1 MKALTSTPRPRAGH
15 TCITRSSARAIGVD
29 RACATRCISRCTRAD
44 TAITARLD
52 TRNTRAG
59 HAQGTRL
66 CCDGIAR
73 RAREPRASSGV
84 VVDTIQ
90 TRRQGTKPMAVTT
103 GPAPTVTS
111 VVPTPYHAVAFA
123 NGKGGVGKTSLAA
136 NEAALFGMGGYRVL
150 LVELDMQGN
159 CARDFGL
166 PVGEWETVE
175 DLIASNGEAHAA
187 ALMLPGAPS
196 APPPFYEA
204 VRPGVDLIA
213 GGYALERIYKY
224 FASNAATQSLHAA
237 LIAEIASLK
246 RTYDLILIDAPPVD
260 MTAMDAVLRVAGT
273 VIVPIRA
280 DDASIDGLS
289 VVARHFEA
297 ARQDNPALM
306 LGGVVRFG
314 LGSSSTRIA
323 ERVQTTVDEIL
334 GGAAPVF
341 KNIIRHSD
349 AATFDG
355 RRHGLMA
362 FELESASRVAQRD
375 RLKLLRSGGLRAGT
389 NSQDKGGVSTG
400 AASSAG
406 LAEDYEGLAEEILQR
421 INELSTQYTEV

>member
-1 MKALTSTPRPRAGH
+1 MGLTTNSAGS
-15 TCITRSSARAIGVD
+15 I
-29 RACATRCISRCTRAD
+29 
-44 TAITARLD
+44 
-52 TRNTRAG
+52 
-59 HAQGTRL
+59 
-66 CCDGIAR
+66 
-73 RAREPRASSGV
+73 
-84 VVDTIQ
+84 
-90 TRRQGTKPMAVTT
+90 
-103 GPAPTVTS
+103 TS
-111 VVPTPYHAVAFA
+111 VVPTPHHVVAFA
-123 NGKGGVGKTSLAA
+123 NGKGGVGKTSLTA
-136 NEAALFGMGGYRVL
+136 NEASLFGAGGYRVL

-196 APPPFYEA
+196 ARPPFYEN

-224 FASNAATQSLHAA
+224 FASNAATQRLDEA
-237 LIAEIASLK
+237 LVAEIASLN

-289 VVARHFEA
+289 VVARRFEA
-297 ARQDNPALM
+297 AREDNPALM

-314 LGSSSTRIA
+314 LGSTSTRIA
-323 ERVQTTVDEIL
+323 ARVKSTVEDIL

-341 KNIIRHSD
+341 TNIIRHSD

-362 FELESASRVAQRD
+362 FELESASKLAQRD
-375 RLKLLRSGGLRAGT
+375 RLKLLRSGGLRAGAT
-389 NSQDKGGVSTG
+389 SPVGVSTG
-400 AASSAG
+400 AESSAG
-406 LAEDYEGLAEEILQR
+406 LAEDYEGLAAEILER
-421 INELSTQYTEV
+421 INELSIEYTNRQSAEYTGV